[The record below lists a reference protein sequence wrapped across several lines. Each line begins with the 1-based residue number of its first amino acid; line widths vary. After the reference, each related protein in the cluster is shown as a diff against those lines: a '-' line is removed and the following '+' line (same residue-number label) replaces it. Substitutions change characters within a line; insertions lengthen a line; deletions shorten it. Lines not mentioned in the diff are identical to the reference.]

1 MIKTKSYEN
10 FPLWIPFIAIFVS
23 IISYSIGALIIS
35 RFGIIFSILYL
46 IYCIGAELLVIIRS
60 CKDCWYYGKICGLG
74 RGKIV
79 PLFVKKGD
87 TKKFAERD
95 ISVVHMLP
103 DFLVVIFPLIAGI
116 ILSILDF
123 SILILI
129 MMIVL
134 IFLFFGGTAFIR
146 GSFACKYCKQ
156 KEIGCPADKIFNKK
170 KEK

>member
-10 FPLWIPFIAIFVS
+10 FPLWIPFIAILVS
-23 IISYSIGALIIS
+23 FISYSIGAVILS
-35 RFGIIFSILYL
+35 GFGIIFSILYL
-46 IYCIGAELLVIIRS
+46 FYCLGAELLVIIRS

-74 RGKIV
+74 KGKIA

-95 ISVVHMLP
+95 ISLVHMIP
-103 DFLVVIFPLIAGI
+103 DFLVVIFPLIGGI
-116 ILSILDF
+116 ILLILDF
-123 SILILI
+123 SISILI

-134 IFLFFGGTAFIR
+134 IILFFGGTSFIR

>member
-10 FPLWIPFIAIFVS
+10 FTLWIPFIAIFVS

-46 IYCIGAELLVIIRS
+46 IYCIGAELMVIIRS

>member
-46 IYCIGAELLVIIRS
+46 IYCIGAELMVIIRS